1 MIIQAG
7 EYQIDSVIPALFY
20 RGEKI
25 REGITVL
32 QIKKQLQDSGY
43 LWTKCLEINSRGYY
57 SGREEGTPVYSRDE
71 ELF

>member
-7 EYQIDSVIPALFY
+7 EYQINTVIPSLFY

-25 REGITVL
+25 REGVAVL

-43 LWTKCLEINSRGYY
+43 LWTKCHKIESRVYY
-57 SGREEGTPVYSRDE
+57 SGTPAGDPVYSRDA